1 MKNNCIN
8 SYIYIIFVIQFDTFI
23 NRKLMLN
30 KNTQKEPKEELLTIK
45 EAAELLKVSEVSVK
59 RYISKEVIPSVKI
72 GGARRIIKND
82 VWDAFFEKMQ
92 QEHNEKMSIVAEPE
106 NPYLVKREID
116 KEEKKSK
123 LGFNGLTPS
132 EWALLSKNVIN
143 EDEILNPVW
152 NDLSSPR
159 NKYQLEH
166 GAVYP
171 VKLVE
176 RLIKMYSAEGDTV
189 FDPFLGIGTTVI
201 AAQNLNRNGVGIELN
216 PKFANV
222 AKQWLADVQGL
233 FGNDKHYII
242 INDDCRNM
250 LKHIRKDK
258 IQLTVTSPPYAD
270 FIRKSIEDRTT
281 THKTSIITHENN
293 STVKPYSDHEH
304 DFGNLPYKEFLKEIK
319 EILKY
324 NLEVTKPG
332 GYSCWVVKD
341 YRDTKNKIPYVPF
354 HSDLAN
360 VGQEAGWLYHDLIIW
375 DQTGQR
381 RLVLLGYPSVFY
393 TNQNCSF
400 IVVFRKRK

>member
-1 MKNNCIN
+1 MA
-8 SYIYIIFVIQFDTFI
+8 
-23 NRKLMLN
+23 N
-30 KNTQKEPKEELLTIK
+30 KKTTETEEELLTIK

-59 RYISKEVIPSVKI
+59 RYIAKEVIPSVKI

-82 VWDAFFEKMQ
+82 VWDSFVQKIYE
-92 QEHNEKMSIVAEPE
+92 EHNAKTNTVAEPE
-106 NPYLVKREID
+106 NPYLVTREIE

-189 FDPFLGIGTTVI
+189 FDPFLGIGTTII
-201 AAQNLNRNGVGIELN
+201 AAQGLNRHAVGTELN
-216 PKFANV
+216 PKFAGI
-222 AKQWLADVQGL
+222 AQQWLNDVQGI
-233 FGNDKHYII
+233 FANDKHYKI

-250 LKHIRKDK
+250 LNHIRKDK

-270 FIRKSIEDRTT
+270 FIQKSLKDRETV
-281 THKTSIITHENN
+281 HKTSIIKHENN
-293 STVKPYSDHEH
+293 STVKQYSESEN
-304 DFGNLPYKEFLKEIK
+304 DFGNLPYKEFLQEIK
-319 EILKY
+319 KILQD
-324 NLEVTKPG
+324 NLELTKAG

-341 YRDTKNKIPYVPF
+341 YRDTKNKIPYIPF
-354 HSDLAN
+354 HSDLAR
-360 VGQEAGWLYHDLIIW
+360 VGEEAGWLYQDLIVW

-393 TNQNCSF
+393 VNQNCSF
-400 IVVFRKRK
+400 IVVFRKPK

>member
-1 MKNNCIN
+1 L
-8 SYIYIIFVIQFDTFI
+8 IIFINFTFGINKYHIFGCLLLNDTYI
-23 NRKLMLN
+23 TDMKQSVEL
-30 KNTQKEPKEELLTIK
+30 QEELLTIK
-45 EAAELLKVSEVSVK
+45 EAAGLLKVSEITVK
-59 RYISKEVIPSVKI
+59 RYISNEVIPSVKI

-82 VWDAFFEKMQ
+82 VWEAFIEKMKREH
-92 QEHNEKMSIVAEPE
+92 QEKLEVNEPQF
-106 NPYLVKREID
+106 PYLVKREID
-116 KEEKKSK
+116 NEEKKAK

-171 VKLVE
+171 VKLAE
-176 RLIKMYSAEGDTV
+176 RLIKMYSSEGDTV
-189 FDPFLGIGTTVI
+189 FDPFLGIGSTLI
-201 AAQNLNRNGVGIELN
+201 AAQGLNRHGVGIELN
-216 PKFANV
+216 PKFSNIAQ
-222 AKQWLADVQGL
+222 QWLNDVQGL
-233 FGNDKHYII
+233 FTNDRHYKV

-258 IQLTVTSPPYAD
+258 IHLTVTSPPYAD
-270 FIRKSIEDRTT
+270 FIRKSIVDRTT
-281 THKTSIITHENN
+281 THKTSIIEHENN

-304 DFGNLPYKEFLKEIK
+304 DFGNLPYKDFLQGIKIILQDNFEITR
-319 EILKY
+319 
-324 NLEVTKPG
+324 VG

-341 YRDTKNKIPYVPF
+341 YRDTKNRIPYIPF
-354 HSDLAN
+354 HSDIAAI
-360 VGQEAGWLYHDLIIW
+360 GQEVGWLYQDLIIW

-393 TNQNCSF
+393 VNQNCSF
-400 IVVFRKRK
+400 IVVFRKPN